1 MTWPEKT
8 GPSAGNRK
16 RERGQRPK
24 RRAAPADHGDDG
36 GADDDVAFPVFTPT
50 SRPRCLDDEYDALTY
65 YAYDAN
71 GGAGAGGGGVVVA
84 VVGAAHFDGVV
95 ARWNDA
101 ARVRTQE

>member
-1 MTWPEKT
+1 LITT
-8 GPSAGNRK
+8 RD
-16 RERGQRPK
+16 ERLF
-24 RRAAPADHGDDG
+24 RAAWREAEGGGGGGDG
-36 GADDDVAFPVFTPT
+36 GGDDDVAFPVFTPT